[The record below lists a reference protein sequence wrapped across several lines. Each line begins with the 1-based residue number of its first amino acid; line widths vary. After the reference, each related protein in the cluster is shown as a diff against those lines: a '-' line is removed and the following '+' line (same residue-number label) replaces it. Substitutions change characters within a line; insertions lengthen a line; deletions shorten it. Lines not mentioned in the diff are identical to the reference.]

1 MQRDW
6 DFVRELLTDIEG
18 EVDTFKKHNNTELEE
33 KYVQHV
39 RMLEQAGFIK
49 GLIAKKAIGG
59 QWTFTQNDPHL
70 TWDGHDLL
78 NTLRSQTV
86 WEKIKERSKETGID
100 LTTDSIKALGAW
112 ALKALIGTG

>member
-18 EVDTFKKHNNTELEE
+18 EVNTFKKYNNTAHEE
-33 KYVQHV
+33 KYLQHV
-39 RMLEQAGFIK
+39 RMLDQAGFIN
-49 GLIAKKAIGG
+49 GLSAKKAIGG
-59 QWTFTQNDPHL
+59 RWGVVQNDPHL

-100 LTTDSIKALGAW
+100 LTTDSVKAFGAW
-112 ALKALIGTG
+112 ALKAIIGAE